1 MTINCIPDS
10 IISWNYFL
18 QGPGHEAI
26 WQKKLT
32 SEQGSILI
40 DGVFYTIKKH
50 GVTSCKWTIER
61 NGEVVYTGIKPSAFR
76 RSFQI
81 EGMGKT
87 YDLGPLSVFSRSM
100 YFSCEGT
107 VLALI
112 SPKHAFTRKAEIEIL
127 QDDADFP
134 PIVFAFWLT
143 ILTWRRRQHNS

>member
-50 GVTSCKWTIER
+50 GVTSGKWTIER

-100 YFSCEGT
+100 
-107 VLALI
+107 
-112 SPKHAFTRKAEIEIL
+112 
-127 QDDADFP
+127 
-134 PIVFAFWLT
+134 
-143 ILTWRRRQHNS
+143 